1 MRDTKAV
8 CSTIYY
14 HAMNW
19 SEEHISFSLHLLRR
33 QTPWSWLWNI
43 MIRDL
48 KYSSEE
54 LTGVN
59 VHFGSWYPC
68 SNSCDYRESFLRSG
82 FHGIIRILVRLSC
95 RTDKPECYWDSLRK
109 GSPGPRKGHVWRLA
123 LVRRRDWF
131 AGDHRECRGNSAPHR
146 PLPASHIFSKTADV
160 FLEQLGR
167 LGQYFLP
174 YFRSGLSFQSPFL
187 NILYQLPQFLLRSF
201 QQTWSALMGIWA
213 DFTLR
218 GLHP

>member
-1 MRDTKAV
+1 M
-8 CSTIYY
+8 
-14 HAMNW
+14 
-19 SEEHISFSLHLLRR
+19 
-33 QTPWSWLWNI
+33 
-43 MIRDL
+43 
-48 KYSSEE
+48 
-54 LTGVN
+54 
-59 VHFGSWYPC
+59 
-68 SNSCDYRESFLRSG
+68 RSG
-82 FHGIIRILVRLSC
+82 FRGIIRILVRLSC
-95 RTDKPECYWDSLRK
+95 RTDKPECYWDSLRVTE
-109 GSPGPRKGHVWRLA
+109 KGHQDPGKAMFERLA
-123 LVRRRDWF
+123 LVRRQDWF